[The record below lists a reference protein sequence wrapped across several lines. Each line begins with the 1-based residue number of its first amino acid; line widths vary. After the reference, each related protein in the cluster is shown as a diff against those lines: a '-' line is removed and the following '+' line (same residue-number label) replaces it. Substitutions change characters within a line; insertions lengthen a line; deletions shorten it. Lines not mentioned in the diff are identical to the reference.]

1 MKFVS
6 LTVIFLHYI
15 LAPLANAAIEKH
27 VQDHHKFNKH
37 EHVHQ
42 HGAHHHHHVESNHND
57 EKPTKDHVHTLI
69 ELDWTYLVNSNAL
82 PKVETKG
89 MFLISFISPKPNEL
103 KIQQTKYYRKI
114 TFYPPPDQFRS
125 LPLII

>member
-42 HGAHHHHHVESNHND
+42 HGVHHHHHEESNHND
-57 EKPTKDHVHTLI
+57 KKPTKDHIHALI
-69 ELDWTYLVNSNAL
+69 ELESAYLVNSSEL
-82 PKVETKG
+82 PQVEVEG
-89 MFLISFISPKPNEL
+89 ILSISYFSPKPNEL